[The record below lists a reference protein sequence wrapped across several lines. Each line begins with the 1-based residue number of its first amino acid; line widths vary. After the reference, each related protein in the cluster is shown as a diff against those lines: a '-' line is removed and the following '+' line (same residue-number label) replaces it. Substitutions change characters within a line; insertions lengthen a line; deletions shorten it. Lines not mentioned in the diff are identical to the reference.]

1 MKSQFHP
8 KGTQMTPTR
17 NLMEAIQ
24 SLVAERQA
32 LRLRE
37 ADCRALEENRV
48 ELGLRQRQL
57 SEALIDRYLH
67 H

>member
-1 MKSQFHP
+1 
-8 KGTQMTPTR
+8 MTPTR

-24 SLVAERQA
+24 TLVAERQT
-32 LRLRE
+32 LRLHE
-37 ADCRALEENRV
+37 ADCRALEENRL